1 MSTTITLPTV
11 GPRVRLLAVGVAAI
25 ALLAIASA
33 PSFTPRGSLA
43 VAATTAEH
51 TISVSGTGR
60 VILSPDTADLS
71 FGVSIVRTTVKAAR
85 ADAATAMTKV
95 IDALKAA
102 GIADP
107 DIKTSNLTLQP
118 QYDYSNGAQPRLT
131 GYLFTNSVSATVRDL
146 NRLGD
151 AIDGGLAA
159 GATTLDGV
167 TFRVN
172 DETKAEAQARTAAMA
187 DAKAKADALASA
199 AGVTITGVAS
209 ISETAAPS
217 PYPIMFGT
225 DSAGAAAPSKS
236 VPTPVQA
243 GTNEIDISVAVVYRI
258 P

>member
-1 MSTTITLPTV
+1 MSTTITLPSV
-11 GPRVRLLAVGVAAI
+11 GPRVRLVAVGVAAI
-25 ALLAIASA
+25 ALLSIASA
-33 PSFTPRGSLA
+33 PSLTPRGSLA
-43 VAATTAEH
+43 VDATTPEH

-71 FGVSIVRTTVKAAR
+71 FGVSIVRSSVKAAR

-102 GIADP
+102 GIADA

-131 GYLFTNSVSATVRDL
+131 GFQFTNSVSATVRDL

-172 DETKAEAQARTAAMA
+172 DETKAEAQARAAAMT
-187 DAKAKADALASA
+187 DAKTKADALASA
-199 AGVTITGVAS
+199 AGVTITGVSS
-209 ISETAAPS
+209 ISETSAPS
-217 PYPIMFGT
+217 PYPIMFGA
-225 DSAGAAAPSKS
+225 DAAGAAAPTKS

-243 GTNEIDISVAVVYRI
+243 GTNEIDISVSVVYRI